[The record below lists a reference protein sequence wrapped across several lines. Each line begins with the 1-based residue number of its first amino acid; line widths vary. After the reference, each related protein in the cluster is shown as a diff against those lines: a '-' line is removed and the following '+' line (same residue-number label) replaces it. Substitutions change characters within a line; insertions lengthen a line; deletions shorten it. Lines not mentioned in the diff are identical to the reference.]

1 MGEIMKTLDLI
12 FDTDVGSDCDDMMA
26 LAYLVYAKRYRNI
39 RIKAITHCHNCPNGI
54 PAIRALFRHLGEDIP
69 PLGKMPGE
77 QVARNNYSRA
87 VAERFGMEEDFAP
100 TPDAVK
106 VLRRA
111 LAESEDAV
119 LCAVGPFSNIAA
131 LLESTGDEI
140 SPLDGVSLVR
150 EKCAKVVVMGGCFV
164 PSADGRPSPE
174 WNARVDIAA
183 TQTMVRLCP
192 VPLVFSPY
200 ELGENMLTGKPMMD
214 KYGGDTPLSLSF
226 LSFSDT
232 AAKGGRHSW
241 DPATAVYAVEGAGD
255 RFEESPRG
263 TVTVDDE
270 GRTIMHADPAGL
282 HSVLRIKM
290 HDGMSLQACKN
301 EIAAY
306 IDGCAMRVHD
316 ERTQ

>member
-1 MGEIMKTLDLI
+1 MNRLDLI

-26 LAYLVYAKRYRNI
+26 LTYLVYARRYRNVD
-39 RIKAITHCHNCPNGI
+39 IKAITHCHNCPNGV
-54 PAIRALFRHLGEDIP
+54 PAIRALFRHLGENIP

-77 QVARNNYSRA
+77 QVVRNNYSRA

-111 LAESEDAV
+111 LAESENAV

-131 LLESTGDEI
+131 LLESDGDEI

-150 EKCAKVVVMGGCFV
+150 ERCAKVVVMGGSFV

-174 WNARVDIAA
+174 WNARIDIAA

-192 VPLVFSPY
+192 VPLVFSPF

-214 KYGGDTPLSLSF
+214 QYGEKTPLSLSF
-226 LSFSDT
+226 ICFSDT
-232 AAKGGRHSW
+232 LARGGRHSW
-241 DPATAVYAVEGAGD
+241 DPATAVYAVEGVGD
-255 RFEESPRG
+255 LFEEGPRG
-263 TVTVDDE
+263 TVTVDNE
-270 GRTIMHADPAGL
+270 GRTILTPNPTGL
-282 HSVLRIKM
+282 HSVLRIKI

-306 IDGCAMRVHD
+306 IDECAMNVY
-316 ERTQ
+316 EECMQ